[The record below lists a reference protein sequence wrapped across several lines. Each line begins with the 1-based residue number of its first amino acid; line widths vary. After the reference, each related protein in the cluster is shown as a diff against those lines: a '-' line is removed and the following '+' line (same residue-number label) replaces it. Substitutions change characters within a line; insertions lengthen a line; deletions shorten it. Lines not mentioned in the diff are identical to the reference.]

1 MARRLVQTPSP
12 HCLWGDQPLWAQ
24 PQASNEAQ
32 RARSLGAAACW
43 LDTPL
48 QAGFSARPALAQQVA
63 FPMVWG
69 EGRPIQAEQVRPR
82 RAAPFQGPRLGPGPT
97 LGDAGAHTGGSQAL
111 GVLGRR
117 GGGPGTRGPALQLT
131 RCPHWGREGAAGH
144 GRGGAGGQ
152 EAGTA
157 VGGAGEEGGAG
168 GLRHPGSGSPQGGSR
183 APEHITGVLVWTD
196 LPPSAS
202 GLALAGWSTL
212 LQPQA
217 RPLRAP
223 GPLVEL
229 SPVPG
234 HVSWEGPAP
243 PSGLALTCPPG
254 ELAGST
260 CPWLAGQGMP
270 QWLALAF
277 CSSEMARPGWMSG
290 RRRSLPPGV
299 FLRLRER
306 EGAEG
311 PGSPPCLHHVCAQNP
326 SSS

>member
-1 MARRLVQTPSP
+1 MRHGGPEAWELRPVGRTHPSKKAALPGQPSLSRWPSP
-12 HCLWGDQPLWAQ
+12 WCGVRDVPSRPSRSGRGGPPPSRGPAWALVLPWEMLAPTLVAPRPWVCWGGREGALGQEALPCGLRGVRTGAERGPLAM
-24 PQASNEAQ
+24 
-32 RARSLGAAACW
+32 G
-43 LDTPL
+43 
-48 QAGFSARPALAQQVA
+48 
-63 FPMVWG
+63 G
-69 EGRPIQAEQVRPR
+69 EGQGVRER
-82 RAAPFQGPRLGPGPT
+82 GLQWE
-97 LGDAGAHTGGSQAL
+97 
-111 GVLGRR
+111 VLGRR
-117 GGGPGTRGPALQLT
+117 A
-131 RCPHWGREGAAGH
+131 
-144 GRGGAGGQ
+144 
-152 EAGTA
+152 
-157 VGGAGEEGGAG
+157 GAG
-168 GLRHPGSGSPQGGSR
+168 GLRHPGSGSPQGGGR

-234 HVSWEGPAP
+234 HVSWERPAP

-260 CPWLAGQGMP
+260 RPWLAGQGRP
-270 QWLALAF
+270 QWPALAF

-299 FLRLRER
+299 FLRLREG